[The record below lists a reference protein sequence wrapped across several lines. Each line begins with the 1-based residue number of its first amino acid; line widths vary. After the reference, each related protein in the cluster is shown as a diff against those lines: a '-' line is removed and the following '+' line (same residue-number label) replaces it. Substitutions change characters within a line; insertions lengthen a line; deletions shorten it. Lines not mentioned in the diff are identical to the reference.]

1 MTDSCNIA
9 VHAKP
14 KAGKDAVMGIQTA
27 ADGKQEVLV
36 SVRAAAEGG
45 KANKAVCET
54 VAKWLGASKSSV
66 RVVRG
71 DTSRHKMLEISV
83 AEADVAAKLD
93 SLPKL

>member
-1 MTDSCNIA
+1 
-9 VHAKP
+9 
-14 KAGKDAVMGIQTA
+14 MGVQST

-54 VAKWLGASKSSV
+54 VAKWLGMAKSSV

-71 DTSRHKMLEISV
+71 ETSRHKMLEIGV
-83 AEADVAAKLD
+83 AEEELATKIAQ
-93 SLPKL
+93 LPLL